1 MKTCYIDRN
10 TRSIA
15 DLVAP
20 GELFPTWVITRINV
34 PREHRGKGHGSA
46 LLKRILVDADVEQVT
61 LALEV
66 FPSGPLDYDDLM
78 YWYHRHGFR
87 STKSGYMV
95 RKPSTYYEDD
105 IQ

>member
-1 MKTCYIDRN
+1 MKTCYIDKEHRG
-10 TRSIA
+10 IA
-15 DLVAP
+15 DLVPP
-20 GELFPTWVITRINV
+20 GELFPTWVITRINI
-34 PREHRGKGHGSA
+34 PAEHRGNGYGSA

-78 YWYHRHGFR
+78 YWYARHGFR
-87 STKSGYMV
+87 STKHGYMV
-95 RKPSTYYEDD
+95 RKPSDYYNQD